1 MQFDT
6 TKLVRISLGV
16 LLAVFG
22 LNGFFGFIPL
32 PTYGGEAVAF
42 LGALGA
48 TGYMFP
54 LIKFVEVLSGLLL
67 LTNRRVSL
75 ALAMVV
81 PVLVNILAFHL
92 FLSADGVMIPL
103 LMTAA
108 TVYLIHTRRDT
119 YTSMIA

>member
-6 TKLVRISLGV
+6 TKLVRIFLGV
-16 LLAVFG
+16 LLVVFG

-32 PTYGGEAVAF
+32 PTHGGEAAAF

-119 YTSMIA
+119 YTSMIS

>member
-6 TKLVRISLGV
+6 TKLVRIFLGA
-16 LLAVFG
+16 LLIIFG

-32 PTYGGEAVAF
+32 PTHGGEAGAF
-42 LGALGA
+42 LGALAA

-54 LIKFVEVLSGLLL
+54 LIKFVEVLGGVLL

-75 ALAMVV
+75 ALAMIV
-81 PVLVNILAFHL
+81 PVLVNIMAFHA
-92 FLSADGVMIPL
+92 FLSADGVFIPL

-108 TVYLIHTRRDT
+108 TVYLIHARRET
-119 YTSMIA
+119 YASMVS